1 MRKFDDELHLGH
13 ILKAARRIIE
23 YTQNMSRGAFDAD
36 YKTQDASI
44 RQLEIIG
51 EDAKRIS
58 PDLRTKYP
66 DIPWRGMA
74 GMRDILI
81 HQYDEADFDI
91 VWKTVSESIPEML
104 LALEKIHFRL

>member
-1 MRKFDDELHLGH
+1 MKPFDDALHLGH

-23 YTQNMSRGAFDAD
+23 YTQGMRFEDFDAD

-51 EDAKRIS
+51 EATKRIS
-58 PDLRTKYP
+58 PELRAKYP

-74 GMRDILI
+74 GMRDMLI

-91 VWKTVSESIPEML
+91 IWKTVSESIPDVM
-104 LALEKIHFRL
+104 AKLEKISLA